1 MFDFILERLRKVEWH
16 YMNISCGAYPL
27 DTIDTITPDGQTD
40 TTSSIYSICYGVYF
54 YDKQFL
60 NNNLY

>member
-54 YDKQFL
+54 YDK
-60 NNNLY
+60 